1 MKREAKTGMNTENK
15 RQGDSALL
23 PIARP
28 VVLRRGR
35 RAGSPF
41 LSGPIMAY
49 SEAMIAILWVAAG
62 TGFVFLMT
70 CLGSA
75 MVFFFRNQ
83 SGRGLQTLFL
93 GFAAGIMIAAAVF
106 GLLVPAIEE
115 AEARGG
121 VGWFAAAGGFVL
133 GVLFLFFLDR
143 LIPHLH
149 PVTNTLEG
157 PFSSLRR
164 TTLLVSAV
172 TLHNIPE
179 GMAVGLSFALAA
191 QHSEDPSLYVS
202 SIALALGIGIQ
213 NFPEGAAVALP
224 LRQEGMSSLKAF
236 LTGCLSGVVEPIF
249 GILTALVAAFI
260 APYMPWLLSFA
271 AGAMFYVVVEE
282 LIPESHLVEH
292 SNAGTMAVMAG
303 FLLMMILDIGLG

>member
-1 MKREAKTGMNTENK
+1 MRE
-15 RQGDSALL
+15 L
-23 PIARP
+23 
-28 VVLRRGR
+28 
-35 RAGSPF
+35 
-41 LSGPIMAY
+41 
-49 SEAMIAILWVAAG
+49 LWVAAG
-62 TGFVFLMT
+62 TGFIFLMT

-83 SGRGLQTLFL
+83 SGRMLQTLFL

-106 GLLVPAIEE
+106 GLLVPAIAE
-115 AEARGG
+115 AEAKGG
-121 VGWFAAAGGFVL
+121 IGWIPAAGGFVI
-133 GVLFLFFLDR
+133 GVFFLYLLDL

-149 PVTNTLEG
+149 PGTNTREG
-157 PFSSLRR
+157 PSSSMKR

-191 QHSEDPSLYVS
+191 QHSADPSLYVS
-202 SIALALGIGIQ
+202 AIALALGIGIQ

-224 LRQEGMSSLKAF
+224 LRQEGMHSGRAF
-236 LTGCLSGVVEPIF
+236 LIGCVSGVVEPIF
-249 GILTALVAAFI
+249 GLLTVLVAALI

-282 LIPESHLVEH
+282 LIPEAHLGEH

-303 FLLMMILDIGLG
+303 FLLMMILDVALG